1 MELTPDFLL
10 QNPELVTP
18 LSPWCVALD
27 NLELAI
33 VLLSQPWIA
42 GDGLRRADLE
52 RQVVRLAGELPLGP
66 VYFQRVKRA
75 VARLEEIGA
84 VRGLGEG
91 RSQRFAAT
99 PQGFAAFILN
109 LRVLR
114 GDPTLDG
121 AEFELKRALVAMCNL
136 ILERLAELP
145 EEVPAPPEV
154 EGFFAEA
161 ERISVLSHRV
171 VTDDSVRDAL
181 DVLRLIA
188 KQRERMDKMLQVA
201 RHKLALAEAEAGA
214 LRGLDFS
221 HEIAALLADAPGTL
235 AMVRE
240 MASGVL
246 PRLSQRATV
255 LRYEHYLR
263 YLDDLARVH
272 AGELKTVALDS
283 VRAFL
288 ARRRA

>member
-1 MELTPDFLL
+1 MGRYST
-10 QNPELVTP
+10 
-18 LSPWCVALD
+18 
-27 NLELAI
+27 
-33 VLLSQPWIA
+33 
-42 GDGLRRADLE
+42 
-52 RQVVRLAGELPLGP
+52 
-66 VYFQRVKRA
+66 VKRA

-84 VRGLGEG
+84 VRGLDEG